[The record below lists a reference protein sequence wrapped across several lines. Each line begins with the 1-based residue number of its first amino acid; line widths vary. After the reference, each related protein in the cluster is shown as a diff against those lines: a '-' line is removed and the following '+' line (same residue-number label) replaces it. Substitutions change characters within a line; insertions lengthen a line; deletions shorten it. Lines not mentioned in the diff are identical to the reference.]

1 VFVSLT
7 TLPSRIGRLRP
18 TVDSLQAQTLPPDW
32 IYVCVPDRSLREDRE
47 YALPDWLRS
56 PPPGVEVVQCGTD
69 HGPGTKLL
77 GCLPRI
83 AGEACLITVDDDLV
97 YRPFLVERLYRAQL
111 DRPAASFSFFVYDVG
126 RFRCGQ
132 SADGFSF
139 WTPNLA
145 RVEAFAARALRS
157 PHLFVQD
164 DLWISLYLQ
173 NEGIAIASLQ
183 HTLPPGQFV
192 WERQTHRD
200 GQLGQLDGSLRRSIV
215 MREGTRFLVRTRTLG
230 ARLRRLYWLGRW
242 DHLRAR
248 VERRLRAA
256 ASRVGLLRHAR
267 RRAR

>member
-1 VFVSLT
+1 MDTPGREGAATGIASPGPRARVPVFVSLT

-18 TVDSLQAQTLPPDW
+18 TLDSLRAQTLPPDR
-32 IYVCVPDRSLREDRE
+32 IFVCVPDRSLREDRE
-47 YALPDWLRS
+47 YALPEWLRS
-56 PPPGVEVVQCGTD
+56 PPPGVEVVRCGTD

-145 RVEAFAARALRS
+145 RVEAFAARMLRS
-157 PHLFVQD
+157 PHLFVPD

-173 NEGIAIASLQ
+173 NEGSPSPACSTPCRPVSSSESDRPIGTAA
-183 HTLPPGQFV
+183 
-192 WERQTHRD
+192 
-200 GQLGQLDGSLRRSIV
+200 RS
-215 MREGTRFLVRTRTLG
+215 
-230 ARLRRLYWLGRW
+230 
-242 DHLRAR
+242 
-248 VERRLRAA
+248 
-256 ASRVGLLRHAR
+256 AR
-267 RRAR
+267 RAPSSVARDARGGHRSWAVRGRSA